1 MALRG
6 DTVIF
11 HAAMA
16 SGCGEW
22 LTVFCFITGEDNVIL
37 HSTNV
42 AYYWPLVQ
50 VSSWGCTC
58 ITSCV
63 VDTGCPAA
71 QVLNVYRT
79 LVPITVFLHLPLI
92 Q

>member
-1 MALRG
+1 MTLRG

-16 SGCGEW
+16 SGCGKW
-22 LTVFCFITGEDNVIL
+22 LTLFCFITGEDNVIL

-50 VSSWGCTC
+50 VSSWGAHASQAVWWT
-58 ITSCV
+58 
-63 VDTGCPAA
+63 PA
-71 QVLNVYRT
+71 VLQHMWYIS
-79 LVPITVFLHLPLI
+79 LVM
-92 Q
+92 